1 MSRPRTILAAFVACL
16 VVVLA
21 AMAWVSVV
29 VVSLD
34 RRDAATQRQA
44 ELQENVRLA
53 LWRMDSALNPIVAQ
67 EQARPFHEY
76 QALYMPPVTLD
87 AAGRPLVGNR
97 VLLPSPLLTQPPPF
111 VKLHFQID
119 PAGRVGSPQA
129 PEDLTPGVA
138 GQLWLE
144 PGRLAHAAENLRG
157 LADHLDRAALL
168 AAAPEPEVPADLVAA
183 RRCRPQGCEQ
193 GSTRGRF
200 AVAGLAAVA

>member
-1 MSRPRTILAAFVACL
+1 MSRPRTILAAFVVCL

-34 RRDAATQRQA
+34 RRDAETQRQA
-44 ELQENVRLA
+44 ELQENIRLA

-97 VLLPSPLLTQPPPF
+97 VLLPSPLLTHTPPF
-111 VKLHFQID
+111 IKLHFQID
-119 PAGRVGSPQA
+119 PAGLVASPQA
-129 PEDLTPGVA
+129 TPGA
-138 GQLWLE
+138 GWSRPWPPRTCACWSAIWIE
-144 PGRLAHAAENLRG
+144 PCCW
-157 LADHLDRAALL
+157 
-168 AAAPEPEVPADLVAA
+168 
-183 RRCRPQGCEQ
+183 RRPPSRKCRRTSRRVSPPSPTPQTPNRPQPSRSGR
-193 GSTRGRF
+193 TRSSCLRT
-200 AVAGLAAVA
+200 